1 MPAPV
6 TSFYLVTPP
15 SDEIQSMNS
24 QIKVEVYTTLVEA
37 QTASVKAA
45 LISGKYRVVC
55 QSISYANPTPLT
67 ASVNAQTTPLV

>member
-37 QTASVKAA
+37 QTAAVKAA
-45 LISGKYRVVC
+45 LISNKFRVVC
-55 QSISYANPTPLT
+55 QSLSYASPVPQT
-67 ASVNAQTTPLV
+67 ASVAAQITSLV